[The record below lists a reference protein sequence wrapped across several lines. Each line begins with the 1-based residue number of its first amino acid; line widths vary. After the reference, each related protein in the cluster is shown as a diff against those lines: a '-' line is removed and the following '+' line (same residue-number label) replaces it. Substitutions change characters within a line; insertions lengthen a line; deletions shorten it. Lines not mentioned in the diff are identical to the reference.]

1 MKEHLKAPNF
11 DIDGLKTFMTVVQCR
26 NFSQAAEILHKTPAT
41 ISYRIK
47 TLEDQ
52 LGMPLFKRTTRNI
65 ELLPEGER
73 LLELVSNLYT
83 RLQEIPLELEQIT
96 HGIESHFVIA
106 VNNLLLT
113 SSNIVPLLA
122 ELHDKFPYTRIEVT
136 RCVYMGVWDALM
148 RHEADFCIGVPTWH
162 SISEDCETIPIGE
175 IRWVFVCSP
184 NHPVMKE
191 TEDPLSNKT
200 LARYLAINVED
211 TAVTLRKRT
220 AWLVPGQRELLVP
233 NMATK
238 LECHLQGLGV
248 GFMPVGVA
256 APYLKQ
262 GALATRNVQYPRKP
276 SPQGVAFHRNACGQ
290 VARYL
295 KHLFKT
301 NDPIIQPF
309 MQVRNE

>member
-1 MKEHLKAPNF
+1 MDEHLKAPNF
-11 DIDGLKTFMTVVQCR
+11 DIDGLKTFMTVVQCK

-41 ISYRIK
+41 ISSRIK

-83 RLQEIPLELEQIT
+83 RLQEIPLELEQLA
-96 HGIESHFVIA
+96 HEVEPHFVIA

-122 ELHDKFPYTRIEVT
+122 DLHAKFPYTRIEVT

-148 RHEADFCIGVPTWH
+148 RHEADFSIGVPTWH
-162 SISEDCETIPIGE
+162 TIGEAFEALPIGE

-184 NHPVMKE
+184 DHPVTKE
-191 TEDPLSNKT
+191 AEDPLSDKT

-220 AWLVPGQRELLVP
+220 AWLVPGQREILVP

-238 LECHLQGLGV
+238 LECHLKGLGV
-248 GFMPVGVA
+248 GFMPVGMA
-256 APYLKQ
+256 APHLKDGTLVTRRVKHPRMPSPVGIALHRNTGGRIAKYLKR
-262 GALATRNVQYPRKP
+262 LFET
-276 SPQGVAFHRNACGQ
+276 NA
-290 VARYL
+290 
-295 KHLFKT
+295 
-301 NDPIIQPF
+301 PIIQPF
-309 MQVRNE
+309 LEMLKS